1 MDLILSTPDGQEIC
15 FVDYDFDM
23 DLGDTNDFQVT
34 ASYASWIPE
43 IKIGDLIY
51 IPGTEFGGIIKNIT
65 SATNTGNIYLKGY
78 TWRGYL
84 SKRVI
89 RPAAGSDYYIA
100 NGELNNIIRSLVTI
114 PGFVVPTISTGIT
127 VNYQFERYCSVLDG
141 VEKMLRTVG
150 YRLDIQYKQTATGG
164 YVQVQAVKAGLF
176 GESIEYSQ
184 DSMID
189 FNSVDDQMGVNHL
202 ICLGT
207 GELKNRLVI
216 DLYADRAGNIS
227 QVKTISGIDEIAEVF
242 ENTGAEQETLIETGT
257 NRLQELLSS
266 KSFTAQIKQT
276 GSTELYIG
284 DIVTGQDYITGN
296 KVTKPIIN
304 KIVKRTNGVISRDY
318 KIEGES

>member
-1 MDLILSTPDGQEIC
+1 MDMILAKPDGQEIC
-15 FVDYDFDM
+15 VVDYDFDL
-23 DLGDTNDFQVT
+23 DLGETNDFQVN
-34 ASYASWIPE
+34 ASYASWNPE

-89 RPAAGSDYYIA
+89 RPPSGADYYIV
-100 NGELNNIIRSLVTI
+100 NGDLNDIIRALVII
-114 PGFVVPTISTGIT
+114 PGFVVPTVATGIN
-127 VNYQFERYCSVLDG
+127 VNYQFARYCSVLDG
-141 VEKMLRTVG
+141 LESMLRTVG
-150 YRLDIQYKQTATGG
+150 YRLDIRYVQTETGG
-164 YVQVQAVKAGLF
+164 YVQVRAVKAGLY
-176 GESIEYSQ
+176 GESVEYSQ

-189 FNSVDDQMGVNHL
+189 FNSIDNQMGANHL

-207 GELKNRLVI
+207 GELKERLVV

-227 QVKTISGIDEIAEVF
+227 QTQSIYGIDEIIEVF
-242 ENTGAEQETLIETGT
+242 ENSGAERETLIETGT
-257 NRLQELLSS
+257 NRLEELLSS
-266 KSFTAQIKQT
+266 KSFTVNIKQT
-276 GSTELYIG
+276 GNELYIG

-304 KIVKRTNGVISRDY
+304 KIVKRTNGVISRSY
-318 KIEGES
+318 KIEGEK

>member
-1 MDLILSTPDGQEIC
+1 MDMILAKPDGQEIC
-15 FVDYDFDM
+15 VVDYDFDM
-23 DLGDTNDFQVT
+23 DFGDTNDFQVN
-34 ASYASWIPE
+34 ASYASWIPD
-43 IKIGDLIY
+43 IQIGNLIY
-51 IPGTEFGGIIKNIT
+51 IPGTEIGGIIKNIT
-65 SATNTGNIYLKGY
+65 SATNTGNIYIKGY

-89 RPAAGSDYYIA
+89 RPPSGSDYYIA
-100 NGELNNIIRSLVTI
+100 NGELNNIIRSLIDI
-114 PGFVVPTISTGIT
+114 PNFVVPIADTGIY

-150 YRLDIQYKQTATGG
+150 YRLDIQYVQTETGG
-164 YVQVQAVKAGLF
+164 YVQVQAVKAGLY
-176 GESIEYSQ
+176 GESVEYSQ

-189 FNSVDDQMGVNHL
+189 FNSEDNQMGVNHL

-207 GELKNRLVI
+207 GELKERLVI

-227 QVKTISGIDEIAEVF
+227 QTQTISGIDEIVEVF

-257 NRLQELLSS
+257 NRLKELLSN
-266 KSFTAQIKQT
+266 KSFTAQINKT
-276 GSTELYIG
+276 ATTELHIG

-304 KIVKRTNGVISRDY
+304 KIVKRTNGAISRDY

>member
-1 MDLILSTPDGQEIC
+1 MDMILSTPDGQEIC
-15 FVDYDFDM
+15 VVDYDFDM
-23 DLGDTNDFQVT
+23 DMGDTNDFQVT
-34 ASYASWIPE
+34 ATYASWIPE

-65 SATNTGNIYLKGY
+65 SATNTGNIYLMGY

-89 RPAAGSDYYIA
+89 RPPTGSDYYIA
-100 NGELNNIIRSLVTI
+100 TGELNNIIRSLVTI

-141 VEKMLRTVG
+141 IEKMLRTVG
-150 YRLDIQYKQTATGG
+150 YRLDIQYVQTETGG
-164 YVQVQAVKAGLF
+164 YVQVQAVKAGLY

-189 FNSVDDQMGVNHL
+189 FNSEDNQMGVNHL

-207 GELKNRLVI
+207 GELKDRLVV

-227 QVKTISGIDEIAEVF
+227 QTKTISGIDEIIEVF
-242 ENTGAEQETLIETGT
+242 ENTGAERETLIETGT
-257 NRLQELLSS
+257 NRLEELLSS
-266 KSFTAQIKQT
+266 KTFTVNIKQT
-276 GSTELYIG
+276 SNELYIG

-304 KIVKRTNGVISRDY
+304 KIVKRVNGVISRDY